1 MCTTVSEVMTTDPIT
16 VAPDTGYK
24 QISALLA
31 KQRISAVP
39 VVDHSGTPV
48 GVVSEADLL
57 ARLRGPRPVLLAGH
71 HARDESR
78 KAKALLAKDLMTAPV
93 VTIEAGAS
101 LSAAAVRLIKK
112 DVRRLFVVANGKL
125 VGVVSRRDLLSMF
138 RRPDEEIR
146 GEIERDILAGTLWVA
161 PGQASVTVAD
171 GVVTLLGRLDN
182 RGAVERAGALS
193 SEVPGVVD
201 VRNRLDFV
209 WDDDVIRP
217 ASLGI

>member
-1 MCTTVSEVMTTDPIT
+1 MCTTVSEVMTIDPFA
-16 VAPDTGYK
+16 VAPDAGYK
-24 QISALLA
+24 QVAALMA
-31 KQRISAVP
+31 RRRISAVP
-39 VVDHSGTPV
+39 VVDDSGAPI

-57 ARLRGPRPVLLAGH
+57 ARFRDPRPVLFAGH
-71 HARDESR
+71 HAKDESR

-101 LSAAAVRLIKK
+101 LAAAAIRLARKN
-112 DVRRLFVVANGKL
+112 VRRLFVVEDAKL
-125 VGVVSRRDLLSMF
+125 VGVVSRRDLLSTF
-138 RRPDEEIR
+138 RRPDEDIR
-146 GEIERDILAGTLWVA
+146 GEIERDILAGTLRVA

-182 RGAVERAGALS
+182 RGAVERAGTLAG
-193 SEVPGVVD
+193 EVPGVVD

>member
-1 MCTTVSEVMTTDPIT
+1 MCTTVSEVMTTDPIA

-24 QISALLA
+24 RIAALMA
-31 KQRISAVP
+31 RQRISAVP
-39 VVDHSGTPV
+39 VVDDSGAPV

-57 ARLRGPRPVLLAGH
+57 ARFRSPRPALLAGH

-93 VTIEAGAS
+93 VTVDAGAS
-101 LSAAAVRLIKK
+101 LAAAAVRLAKK
-112 DVRRLFVVANGKL
+112 DVRRLFVVEDAKL
-125 VGVVSRRDLLSMF
+125 VGVVSRRDLLSSF
-138 RRPDEEIR
+138 RRADQEIR
-146 GEIERDILAGTLWVA
+146 GEIERDVLTGALRVT
-161 PGQASVTVAD
+161 PGQASVTVTD

-182 RGAVERAGALS
+182 RGAVERAGSLAK
-193 SEVPGVVD
+193 EVPGVVE

>member
-1 MCTTVSEVMTTDPIT
+1 MCTTVSEVMTTDPIAVT
-16 VAPDTGYK
+16 PGTGYK
-24 QISALLA
+24 QIAALMA
-31 KQRISAVP
+31 TRRISAVP
-39 VVDHSGTPV
+39 VVDGAGAPI

-57 ARLRGPRPVLLAGH
+57 ARLRGTRHTLLAGH

-101 LSAAAVRLIKK
+101 LAAAAIRLAKE
-112 DVRRLFVVANGKL
+112 DVRRLFVVEDAKL
-125 VGVVSRRDLLSMF
+125 VGVVSRRDLLSTF
-138 RRPDEEIR
+138 RRPDEDIR
-146 GEIERDILAGTLWVA
+146 DEIENDILAGALRVT

-182 RGAVERAGALS
+182 RGAVERAGALAG
-193 SEVPGVVD
+193 EVAGVVD

>member
-1 MCTTVSEVMTTDPIT
+1 MCSTVSEAMTTDPIT

-24 QISALLA
+24 QIAALMA
-31 KQRISAVP
+31 RQRISAVP
-39 VVDHSGTPV
+39 VVDDSGAPI

-57 ARLRGPRPVLLAGH
+57 ARFRDPRPAFFAGH
-71 HARDESR
+71 HAKDESR
-78 KAKALLAKDLMTAPV
+78 KAKALLARDLMTAPV

-101 LSAAAVRLIKK
+101 LAAAATLLAGKH
-112 DVRRLFVVANGKL
+112 VRRLFVVEDAKL
-125 VGVVSRRDLLSMF
+125 VGVVSRRDLLSSF
-138 RRPDEEIR
+138 RRPDEDIR
-146 GEIERDILAGTLWVA
+146 GEIEHDILAGTLWVA

-193 SEVPGVVD
+193 SEIPGVVD